1 MDVNKEINNVR
12 MMNFLFRLFRRL
24 DFIITCKFLK

>member
-1 MDVNKEINNVR
+1 MDLNNVR
-12 MMNFLFRLFRRL
+12 MMNFLFRLFRKL

>member
-1 MDVNKEINNVR
+1 MDLNNVR
-12 MMNFLFRLFRRL
+12 MINFLFRLLKKL

>member
-1 MDVNKEINNVR
+1 MDLNSVR
-12 MMNFLFRLFRRL
+12 MMNFLFRLFRKL

>member
-1 MDVNKEINNVR
+1 MDLNNVR
-12 MMNFLFRLFRRL
+12 MINFLFRLFRKL